1 MPSQTDAEQHGEEK
15 REVKKAFLRV
25 IGVSVYITTIV
36 VMELALALL
45 WNDVWLA
52 LAGIPSALLLF
63 GFVPITIGEYPFLSS
78 RAMRGP
84 LRYCSPIITGL
95 LLLGVL
101 VARVYFPLT
110 FLQAAGWLSP
120 VLTAIV
126 ILGVPSVTL
135 AILAGWI
142 RGLRRQV
149 EVGVPK
155 WLTFVD
161 VPPGPTWVVPSQ
173 EIWRRL
179 GGVPITITNKG
190 KQPVVFTQIWLEWFA
205 PIMVPRGYFRE
216 KALRGQLEHVY
227 HKQVIQFEQP
237 TVVRPKDA
245 FLWVLT
251 SDKVRQLYELLRKQF
266 VEPFL
271 GRPRHGGSYAV
282 MIAVTA
288 YDEYSDRFYS
298 SPSFRLELVLF
309 GQGTTNA
316 SPANA

>member
-1 MPSQTDAEQHGEEK
+1 MPSQTDAEHYDEEK

-25 IGVSVYITTIV
+25 IGVSVYITTTV
-36 VMELALALL
+36 VMELALAVL

-63 GFVPITIGEYPFLSS
+63 GFIPITIGEYPFLSS

-84 LRYCSPIITGL
+84 LRYCSPIVTGL

-101 VARVYFPLT
+101 VARVCCPFT
-110 FLQAAGWLSP
+110 FLQVAGWLSP
-120 VLTAIV
+120 VLTSIV
-126 ILGVPSVTL
+126 ILGVPSVAL
-135 AILAGWI
+135 AILASWI

-149 EVGVPK
+149 EVEVPK

-179 GGVPITITNKG
+179 GGVPITITNHG
-190 KQPVVFTQIWLEWFA
+190 KQPIVFTQIWLEWFA
-205 PIMVPRGYFRE
+205 PLMIPRGYFRE
-216 KALRGQLEHVY
+216 HALRTRLEHVY

-237 TVVRPKDA
+237 KVLRPKDA

-251 SDKVRQLYELLRKQF
+251 WDQVSRLREVLRKQF

-271 GRPRHGGSYAV
+271 GRSYAV

-288 YDEYSDRFYS
+288 YDEYLDRFYS
-298 SPSFRLELVLF
+298 SPSFRLELVLR
-309 GQGTTNA
+309 A
-316 SPANA
+316 